1 MKGAPGTRQQL
12 TAVATTWDTFYAAV
26 KKDVTICPSGEEI
39 FRYVDTMTRQVKPRI
54 AGKSVPSLSTIEEI
68 WRNLIDLLTF
78 RHRELSSNYN
88 KSDVKRIETHLDQ
101 VRLVSTSCMG
111 SRKSTY

>member
-1 MKGAPGTRQQL
+1 
-12 TAVATTWDTFYAAV
+12 
-26 KKDVTICPSGEEI
+26 
-39 FRYVDTMTRQVKPRI
+39 
-54 AGKSVPSLSTIEEI
+54 
-68 WRNLIDLLTF
+68 LTF
-78 RHRELSSNYN
+78 RHRELSSNYD

>member
-1 MKGAPGTRQQL
+1 MKSAPGTRQQR
-12 TAVATTWDTFYAAV
+12 TAVATTWDIFYAAV
-26 KKDVTICPSGEEI
+26 KNDVTICPSGEEI

-78 RHRELSSNYN
+78 RHRELSSNYD
-88 KSDVKRIETHLDQ
+88 KSDVKRIETHLDR

-111 SRKSTY
+111 SRKSTH